1 MKRYIANE
9 KINQILDE
17 MSEQLDRAEEEYQKF
32 KDSKAYLQVL
42 EQLTGQSIDNED
54 RDWTDEVQ
62 QLFDF
67 IYYNGINISPLR
79 AYGEDVDEFTLQ
91 YKEHYWI
98 FFQVYGQGCYE
109 CIASTDDYTEEILA
123 NVVSLEDIE
132 KYTETGIK
140 PLKIQAIELIQVGL
154 NNLEHFS
161 RIYDINYKQHATIDE
176 IKHYIRENLK

>member
-1 MKRYIANE
+1 MKRYIANG
-9 KINQILDE
+9 KMNQILDE

-91 YKEHYWI
+91 YKEHYWT
-98 FFQVYGQGCYE
+98 FFQMYGQGCYE
-109 CIASTDDYTEEILA
+109 CITAASTDTT

-140 PLKIQAIELIQVGL
+140 PLKIQAIESMMVWLLLSIVCPIKALIINQKNL
-154 NNLEHFS
+154 N
-161 RIYDINYKQHATIDE
+161 
-176 IKHYIRENLK
+176 